1 MKIIYRA
8 RDLTEAHI
16 ISGLLNANDIST
28 HVGGHYLQGGIGE
41 LAASDFVTIHVKDED
56 INSAT
61 SIIAEYEATD
71 LTAKNSTIKHSPVKH
86 STTKKHSNYLLPF
99 IILLFSIL
107 MITISSY
114 LFGCSQ

>member
-8 RDLTEAHI
+8 KDLTEAHI

-71 LTAKNSTIKHSPVKH
+71 VTVTHSPVKH
-86 STTKKHSNYLLPF
+86 PTEKKHSNYLLPF

-114 LFGCSQ
+114 LFGSPHL

>member
-71 LTAKNSTIKHSPVKH
+71 LTVTHSPVKH
-86 STTKKHSNYLLPF
+86 PTENKRRNYLLPF

-114 LFGCSQ
+114 LFGSSQQ